1 MSGARAVGYRLLG
14 RRLDYLLHLRP
25 AEWPIMAAHTA
36 LGYLLAVGPRGITG
50 EHLSAALL
58 GLILWV
64 LCLNGGTLAL
74 NSAFDRD
81 EGDIAYLRDPPP
93 PPRRLA
99 VFSLALMA
107 AGQVAALTLP
117 PLFGALYALC
127 FVLSVLY
134 SVPPFRLK
142 AVAGADWLIN
152 MVGFGTLTPL
162 AGWATTGRPVD
173 AVIRLV
179 LLGFCP
185 LFAALYPLT
194 QIYQFEEDTRRGD
207 RTLALMLGVRRS
219 LDVALAAAGLAFVL
233 FAWAGLRSG
242 WLPGGGWRR
251 SGVPQL
257 GRRPGSLAA
266 RCPPPGRPRPPAAHV
281 PRPRRMGRDG
291 SGRAPGLGNV
301 IGRRRR
307 PLASPLALAY
317 TSPVPPQPET
327 AWIPRPSCTAT
338 MT

>member
-1 MSGARAVGYRLLG
+1 VVSGARAAGYRVLG
-14 RRLDYLLHLRP
+14 RRLDYFLHLRP

-36 LGYLLAVGPRGITG
+36 LGYLLAVGVQGAAG
-50 EHLSAALL
+50 AQLGAALL
-58 GLILWV
+58 GISLWV
-64 LCLNGGTLAL
+64 VCLNGGTLAL

-99 VFSLALMA
+99 AFSLGLMA
-107 AGQVAALTLP
+107 AGQAAALALP
-117 PLFGALYALC
+117 PLFGVLYAVC

-173 AVIRLV
+173 AVTWLV

-194 QIYQFEEDTRRGD
+194 QLYQLEEDARRGD

-219 LDVALAAAGLAFVL
+219 LDVALAAAASAFAL
-233 FAWAGLRSG
+233 FAWAGLRAA
-242 WLPGGGWRR
+242 WAPAEAWRWA
-251 SGVPQL
+251 G
-257 GRRPGSLAA
+257 
-266 RCPPPGRPRPPAAHV
+266 
-281 PRPRRMGRDG
+281 
-291 SGRAPGLGNV
+291 
-301 IGRRRR
+301 
-307 PLASPLALAY
+307 LALAFL
-317 TSPVPPQPET
+317 TWATVLVPWRRRAARLDAHDHQRRMYLALA
-327 AWIPRPSCTAT
+327 AWAVTDLAVLLAWGT
-338 MT
+338 